1 MTKKKRTA
9 PKGSTFRII
18 RRVIVEYGRPHIR
31 SYLIVFI
38 FMAIVAGCTSLSAL
52 LMKNI
57 INTTVTSEASFSPL
71 YYPLLIS
78 GLFIIKGLFSYLQEV
93 WATKIGASIVADI
106 QRKLYDHLLRMDVA
120 FFHGRSS
127 SELITRM
134 SNGANAVRDAINL
147 TIVRLGRDLLTVL
160 GLSAV
165 MISQQPILFLIVLT
179 TAPIA
184 ALILRRLSAAAK
196 EATQSEAGGMADVL
210 SLTRETTQG
219 IRMLKSF
226 QLEDLM
232 QQRMAT
238 SIASIEEKRNRLANV
253 KASVAPISE
262 ILSGIA
268 IGAVVLYAVLSSQGN
283 PDSIG
288 AIFAFITALLLAG
301 EPIRRLSRL
310 HIDLAT
316 AAERIYMLY
325 SILDHT
331 QVEPQADSR
340 PDLHVTDG
348 NITLENVCFS
358 YPQSD
363 KGVLRNISLT
373 FEGGKLTALVGASGG
388 GKTTILGLIQGFFP
402 ADSGKIE
409 IDGVSIR
416 DVSLKSLRRNI
427 SYLDQDAFLFE
438 GTIEDNIV
446 GASDVRD
453 PVRVAEAARNAT
465 VDTFVSKMPEGYD
478 TKLRELST
486 NLSGGQ
492 KQRIAIARAFY
503 KDAPILLLDEPT
515 SALDSDTEQQIRTSI
530 RNLAEGRTTIMI
542 AHRLSTVRDADFI
555 YVISDGRVAEA
566 GTHEELLA
574 RKGIYAGLFS
584 GQTDE
589 PIAQRALA
597 VCD

>member
-1 MTKKKRTA
+1 MRKKKRAA
-9 PKGSTFRII
+9 PKGSTFSVI
-18 RRVIVEYGRPHIR
+18 RRVMIEYGQPHVR

-57 INTTVTSEASFSPL
+57 VNTSITSEASFSPL

-78 GLFIIKGLFSYLQEV
+78 GLFITKGLFSYLQEV

-120 FFHGRSS
+120 FFHRRSS

-196 EATQSEAGGMADVL
+196 EATQSEAGGMAEVL

-232 QQRMAT
+232 QQRMST
-238 SIASIEEKRNRLANV
+238 SIASIEDKRNRLAKV

-268 IGAVVLYAVLSSQGN
+268 IGAVVLYATLSSQGS
-283 PDSIG
+283 PESIG

-316 AAERIYMLY
+316 AAERISMLY
-325 SILDHT
+325 FILDQT

-340 PDLHVTDG
+340 PDLNVTKG
-348 NITLENVCFS
+348 NISLTNVSFS
-358 YPQSD
+358 YPESD

-388 GKTTILGLIQGFFP
+388 GKTTIMGLIQGFFP
-402 ADSGKIE
+402 PDSGQIE

-416 DVSLKSLRRNI
+416 DVCLKSLRRNI

-446 GASDVRD
+446 GASDIRD
-453 PVRVAEAARNAT
+453 PGRVAEAARNAT

-503 KDAPILLLDEPT
+503 KNAPILLLDEPT

-574 RKGIYAGLFS
+574 RKGTYAGLLA

-589 PIAQRALA
+589 PIAQRDLA
-597 VCD
+597 AS